1 MEEPAS
7 NQAFNNSRMIGLMYQ
22 HTRSKFLGTL
32 SFFTESDAMKMTSDK
47 LGNQGVGMMTRL
59 VYKPF
64 CEPGKIF
71 HVGLS
76 GAFETP
82 RYSSD
87 KELSHHSYTLS
98 TTFPTRIAKVV
109 AQEAVIDDAKML
121 YKFTPELTAAIGR
134 VGLET
139 QYFYV
144 NVNRKDKPCYKAS
157 GAYGT
162 IRALVKGKNYK
173 YANLD
178 GGIATPDPGS
188 MEVVL
193 SYNYT
198 EMSDHKAE
206 VLGGRLNDWSA
217 TFNYYINKYMIWR
230 VRGSYTTTT
239 DRINTPNTK
248 LGLIETR
255 LQIKF

>member
-1 MEEPAS
+1 
-7 NQAFNNSRMIGLMYQ
+7 MIGLMYQ

-162 IRALVKGKNYK
+162 IRALVKVR
-173 YANLD
+173 
-178 GGIATPDPGS
+178 IIS
-188 MEVVL
+188 MPTWMVVL
-193 SYNYT
+193 QLLIRVLWRLFFRTTIRICPIIRLRYW
-198 EMSDHKAE
+198 E
-206 VLGGRLNDWSA
+206 VD
-217 TFNYYINKYMIWR
+217 
-230 VRGSYTTTT
+230 
-239 DRINTPNTK
+239 
-248 LGLIETR
+248 
-255 LQIKF
+255 